1 MSGIFKIQNT
11 GFAAQAFKAIVLNP
25 QRQIS
30 HLPIRRC
37 GGLLTVA
44 THNLQARQG
53 HLASKP
59 FTPLIQK
66 SSIADGGLTLVA
78 GGLGLYYLMRGKS
91 EKREK
96 DEVLQKVITDLDV
109 FRLVCSEKEQIAY
122 SDSLLKAIEP
132 YFADSYMLKGMSLKA
147 YVKKNSSIRS
157 EAELS
162 RHIIDETVTALRH
175 TKHII
180 SIFKQ
185 FDEQFLDSI
194 AIGLRLSRY
203 PKCSEGYSLLAAMQ
217 PK

>member
-1 MSGIFKIQNT
+1 MSGIFRVKHT

-44 THNLQARQG
+44 THNLQSRQG
-53 HLASKP
+53 HLTSAP
-59 FTPLIQK
+59 FTPLTQK
-66 SSIADGGLTLVA
+66 ASVADGGLTLVA
-78 GGLGLYYLMRGKS
+78 GGLGLYYLTRGKS
-91 EKREK
+91 EKRAK
-96 DEVLQKVITDLDV
+96 DEALQKVITDLDV
-109 FRLVCSEKEQIAY
+109 FRLVHSEKEKIAY
-122 SDSLLKAIEP
+122 SDSVLKAIEP

-147 YVKKNSSIRS
+147 YVKKDSFIRS

-194 AIGLRLSRY
+194 AIGLRLPRY
-203 PKCSEGYSLLAAMQ
+203 PKCSEGFSLLAAMQ